1 MVAMVKKIVFLTKN
15 QTVKVKIVAEL
26 RNDEH
31 GRRELSI
38 VGEIDNH
45 TYGQCDDSIRELVE
59 QHGSGHRDKGE
70 ILKLLDIWDRWHLNT
85 MRAGTSRQQE
95 IIRPWL
101 KQTRESGYK
110 DYTEQ
115 CDYLFS
121 HGLLIDD
128 GYKYG
133 TAWLYE
139 PLPDDV
145 ITFISGL

>member
-1 MVAMVKKIVFLTKN
+1 MVAMVKKIVFLTNHQK
-15 QTVKVKIVAEL
+15 VKVKINVEL

-38 VGEIDNH
+38 VGEINTH
-45 TYGQCDDSIRELVE
+45 TFGQCDASIRELVE

-85 MRAGTSRQQE
+85 MRAGTPRQQE
-95 IIRPWL
+95 ILRPWL
-101 KQTRESGYK
+101 KRTPNK

>member
-15 QTVKVKIVAEL
+15 QTVKVKIDAEL

-38 VGEIDNH
+38 VGEVVNH
-45 TYGQCDDSIRELVE
+45 AYGQCYDFIRELVE

-85 MRAGTSRQQE
+85 MRAGTPRQQE

-101 KQTRESGYK
+101 KRTPNK

-115 CDYLFS
+115 CNYLFS

>member
-1 MVAMVKKIVFLTKN
+1 MDAIVKNIVFLTKN

-31 GRRELSI
+31 GRRELFI
-38 VGEIDNH
+38 VGEIN
-45 TYGQCDDSIRELVE
+45 TRQCDDSIRELVE

-85 MRAGTSRQQE
+85 MRAGTPRQQA
-95 IIRPWL
+95 ILRPWL
-101 KQTRESGYK
+101 KRNQNK

>member
-1 MVAMVKKIVFLTKN
+1 MDAMVKNIVFLTKN
-15 QTVKVKIVAEL
+15 QTVKVKIIAEL

-38 VGEIDNH
+38 VGEINTH
-45 TYGQCDDSIRELVE
+45 TFGQCDASIRELVE

-85 MRAGTSRQQE
+85 MRAGTPRQQE
-95 IIRPWL
+95 ILRPWL
-101 KQTRESGYK
+101 KRNPNK

-121 HGLLIDD
+121 HGLLVDD

-133 TAWLYE
+133 TAWLYD

>member
-15 QTVKVKIVAEL
+15 QTVQVKIVAEL

-38 VGEIDNH
+38 VGEVVNH
-45 TYGQCDDSIRELVE
+45 AYGQCYDFIRGLVE

-85 MRAGTSRQQE
+85 MRAGTPRQQE

-101 KQTRESGYK
+101 KRNPNK